1 MKEQLK
7 KLLKVKTIITLMV
20 VVVYC
25 YLAVTKAVPVDQY
38 TTAVMMILT
47 YFFNKDNVDKYTVF
61 KTHNGYFE
69 YCLSNEHNGF
79 TVLFSNNYNLHEHSI
94 KGTLIYDGKSCNS
107 KVDSVILNKPS
118 LYIIKTK

>member
-20 VVVYC
+20 VIVYC

-47 YFFNKDNVDKYTVF
+47 YFFNKDHVDK
-61 KTHNGYFE
+61 
-69 YCLSNEHNGF
+69 
-79 TVLFSNNYNLHEHSI
+79 
-94 KGTLIYDGKSCNS
+94 
-107 KVDSVILNKPS
+107 
-118 LYIIKTK
+118 

>member
-47 YFFNKDNVDKYTVF
+47 YFFNKDTVDKYR
-61 KTHNGYFE
+61 
-69 YCLSNEHNGF
+69 
-79 TVLFSNNYNLHEHSI
+79 
-94 KGTLIYDGKSCNS
+94 KGE
-107 KVDSVILNKPS
+107 
-118 LYIIKTK
+118 

>member
-25 YLAVTKAVPVDQY
+25 YLVVTKAVPVDQY

-47 YFFNKDNVDKYTVF
+47 YFFNKDNVDK
-61 KTHNGYFE
+61 
-69 YCLSNEHNGF
+69 
-79 TVLFSNNYNLHEHSI
+79 
-94 KGTLIYDGKSCNS
+94 
-107 KVDSVILNKPS
+107 
-118 LYIIKTK
+118 